1 MRLNR
6 NQSPSSQRRSRERE
20 PTNIVDKTHRERD
33 ADATTMLITNEISIA
48 SPSVVPTSAPFT
60 SSAADSTND
69 YLTDD
74 LRLSGN
80 EELGYQ
86 SFVSDELEGQ
96 LSTSTMERRHHHH
109 RSNSGQAMDRLN
121 TKIACTRES
130 IRKEQTARD
139 ENVNEYLKLA
149 ANADADKQQL
159 HRIKAVFEKKNQK
172 SAHTISQL
180 QKKLESYSKR
190 VKDMQIQQNQ
200 RQLGHRQ
207 PREVLRDVGQGLKCV
222 PIKSISHAILIAIMK
237 YCKKN
242 SFFFYFFRQKCWRQY
257 SRWNYWT
264 RWICDVKTTGICSSD
279 QK

>member
-1 MRLNR
+1 MLYRYLSFCCCICDLVSRDRESNDSAPYSGMRFNR

-20 PTNIVDKTHRERD
+20 ATNLVDKTHRERD
-33 ADATTMLITNEISIA
+33 ADATTMLITNEISIVSPPVVTSVA
-48 SPSVVPTSAPFT
+48 SNVT
-60 SSAADSTND
+60 DSTND
-69 YLTDD
+69 HFTDD

-86 SFVSDELEGQ
+86 SFASEELEGQ
-96 LSTSTMERRHHHH
+96 FNTSNVMERRHHHH

-207 PREVLRDVGQGLKCV
+207 PREVLRDVGQGLKYA
-222 PIKSISHAILIAIMK
+222 IK
-237 YCKKN
+237 
-242 SFFFYFFRQKCWRQY
+242 F
-257 SRWNYWT
+257 
-264 RWICDVKTTGICSSD
+264 
-279 QK
+279 

>member
-1 MRLNR
+1 MLLVVISPMFCYLVSRDRESNDSASYSGMRFNR

-48 SPSVVPTSAPFT
+48 SPSVVPASTPFT
-60 SSAADSTND
+60 SNAADSTND
-69 YLTDD
+69 YLTDE

-96 LSTSTMERRHHHH
+96 LSSSTMERRHHHH

-207 PREVLRDVGQGLKCV
+207 PREVLRDVGQGLKYA
-222 PIKSISHAILIAIMK
+222 HL
-237 YCKKN
+237 N
-242 SFFFYFFRQKCWRQY
+242 
-257 SRWNYWT
+257 
-264 RWICDVKTTGICSSD
+264 
-279 QK
+279 

>member
-1 MRLNR
+1 MRFNR

-48 SPSVVPTSAPFT
+48 SPSVAPTTSAPFT
-60 SSAADSTND
+60 SNVADSTND

-86 SFVSDELEGQ
+86 SFVSDELEGHM
-96 LSTSTMERRHHHH
+96 STSTMERRHHHH

-190 VKDMQIQQNQ
+190 VKDMQIQQSQ

-207 PREVLRDVGQGLKCV
+207 PREVLRDVGQGLKYV
-222 PIKSISHAILIAIMK
+222 FHRNQLHAQITVIYTIKLIDFP
-237 YCKKN
+237 C
-242 SFFFYFFRQKCWRQY
+242 FVLQKCRRQY
-257 SRWNYWT
+257 P
-264 RWICDVKTTGICSSD
+264 
-279 QK
+279 